1 MTRFLSTIAARLS
14 PAMLLGIISSLLL
27 TSCGPTRTVDGRL
40 TTAGVIH
47 LILALYCIVNLLGQ
61 NWSLGKKLIWGLI
74 IFFFPFGGSIL
85 YLLFSGR
92 N

>member
-1 MTRFLSTIAARLS
+1 MRSFPSLSGRLA
-14 PAMLLGIISSLLL
+14 PTVLLASLASCLL
-27 TSCGPTRTVDGRL
+27 TSCGPTRTVDGRI

-47 LILALYCIVNLLGQ
+47 LVLALYCIVNLLGQ
-61 NWSLGKKLIWGLI
+61 DWSLSKKLIWGLI

-92 N
+92 S